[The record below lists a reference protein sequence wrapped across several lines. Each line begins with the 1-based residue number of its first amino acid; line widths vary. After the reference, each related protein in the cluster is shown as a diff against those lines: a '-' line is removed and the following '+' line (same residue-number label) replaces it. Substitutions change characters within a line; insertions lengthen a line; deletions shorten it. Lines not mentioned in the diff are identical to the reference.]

1 MEAKVLNK
9 DSSPLYIDPHRVIVF
24 VKPVLNPIANKQIL
38 IN

>member
-9 DSSPLYIDPHRVIVF
+9 DSSPLYIDPHREIVF
-24 VKPVLNPIANKQIL
+24 VKTVLNPIANKQIL